1 MLKQRNTLYL
11 LLPVRDGPFLW
22 QWKESSDGPILCEF
36 CLFFFEKKTYKIFIK
51 CKQTQTKKRE
61 TKADTDACRT
71 LCAVSASMSPNAVEA
86 ERQSQCRTRGN
97 HLRPKCY
104 DDISFILLFVSPVLL
119 CPLRRT
125 LISPLVASHSK
136 MRIQLAAD
144 IDKFPFV
151 YCFIWN
157 TKCLLMI
164 ML

>member
-1 MLKQRNTLYL
+1 MNLSCD
-11 LLPVRDGPFLW
+11 DGKSTAMV
-22 QWKESSDGPILCEF
+22 QF
-36 CLFFFEKKTYKIFIK
+36 CPNFASLFFKNKTHKIFIK
-51 CKQTQTKKRE
+51 CKQTQTKEKE

-71 LCAVSASMSPNAVEA
+71 LCAVSASVSPNAAEA
-86 ERQSQCRTRGN
+86 ERQSQCRRRGN
-97 HLRPKCY
+97 HLRPKIY
-104 DDISFILLFVSPVLL
+104 DDISFILLFVSPFLR
-119 CPLRRT
+119 CPLRRP
-125 LISPLVASHSK
+125 LISPLVAEHSK